1 MAKEVTGNLGNEAI
15 NLQVPDFAMES
26 TAQDMLA
33 ALQSLGKDGK
43 SQQKSKKE
51 KIEKALKL

>member
-43 SQQKSKKE
+43 SQAKSKKE
-51 KIEKALKL
+51 EAKEP